1 MTKTFIL
8 KIYRGEVGHQY
19 WEEFELEL
27 KPYINVISSLME
39 IQKNPVNRQ
48 GKKVAPVT
56 WEQGCLEEVC
66 GSCSMLINGR
76 PRQACTAIIEPILRK
91 TGGNS
96 ITLAPFT
103 KFPLVRDLVVN
114 RSSMFN
120 NLKRVQG
127 WVSADGSFIK
137 GFGPKISQ
145 DRQEAMYTLSTCM
158 TCGCCS
164 EGCPQVNNHSHFI
177 GPAPVSQVRPITT
190 IDIGANNGYFSI
202 RAAQEYGSTA
212 VMVDM
217 QDRLEKIC
225 EYNTDLNTLICL
237 NKQLTTQDLKELNR
251 REHFDVLILFHV
263 LHHIAAPDSWEEFL
277 SEAFKLADNV
287 IIQTPPTNDGFIAD
301 KPNIPVIERHLLS
314 LPTGKVIGSFTRQSE
329 EIRDHMI
336 WFCLKPKDLHPSL
349 YSKPRKQGISLATF
363 KKLHGRHPSKERI
376 KAMREKIPFYK
387 RYFKGAITVQG
398 NELN

>member
-177 GPAPVSQVRPITT
+177 GPAPVSQVRLFNLHPTGEMEKAKRLHTLMEEGGISDCGNAQNCVQVCPKEIPLTE
-190 IDIGANNGYFSI
+190 SI
-202 RAAQEYGSTA
+202 A
-212 VMVDM
+212 VMGREVS
-217 QDRLEKIC
+217 
-225 EYNTDLNTLICL
+225 
-237 NKQLTTQDLKELNR
+237 KQALK
-251 REHFDVLILFHV
+251 DVF
-263 LHHIAAPDSWEEFL
+263 
-277 SEAFKLADNV
+277 
-287 IIQTPPTNDGFIAD
+287 
-301 KPNIPVIERHLLS
+301 NIP
-314 LPTGKVIGSFTRQSE
+314 
-329 EIRDHMI
+329 D
-336 WFCLKPKDLHPSL
+336 
-349 YSKPRKQGISLATF
+349 
-363 KKLHGRHPSKERI
+363 
-376 KAMREKIPFYK
+376 RE
-387 RYFKGAITVQG
+387 
-398 NELN
+398 